1 MSKQK
6 RSHFWASYA
15 DLMTSL
21 FFLMVVLFIIS
32 IVELKQ
38 IDATPLEV
46 KELKE
51 ERDSLLKLNSR
62 MVLRQKK
69 YSEELDSMRCLFRAI
84 VGHRFR

>member
-1 MSKQK
+1 MGKDK
-6 RSHFWASYA
+6 RTHFWASYA

-46 KELKE
+46 KEFIEPQLSYGTSSKT
-51 ERDSLLKLNSR
+51 
-62 MVLRQKK
+62 
-69 YSEELDSMRCLFRAI
+69 I
-84 VGHRFR
+84 

>member
-62 MVLRQKK
+62 MCFGKK
-69 YSEELDSMRCLFRAI
+69 NIAKN
-84 VGHRFR
+84 

>member
-1 MSKQK
+1 MGKDK
-6 RSHFWASYA
+6 RTHFWASYA

-46 KELKE
+46 KELKA
-51 ERDSLLKLNSR
+51 ERDSLLNLNW
-62 MVLRQKK
+62 
-69 YSEELDSMRCLFRAI
+69 I
-84 VGHRFR
+84 VCDILPMQHKPILIR